1 MNLAWRSF
9 TKRLIQWAVVIATI
23 VVVIRVGSQRGS
35 DLQGLDVD
43 LNFFWLGSAAVATA
57 TANLL
62 LPMGWNCLIAS
73 FGSGLATGRAIRL
86 WCLAQTARYVPT
98 GLLAVVS
105 RVQLATKEGISRS
118 LTLASVA
125 IETGA
130 LLCWSVFLCT
140 LFVPSTTFPEL
151 VRWLAGGCSALI
163 LFCSPWLIR
172 RVPQSFPIL
181 RSIGTVVPDSSL
193 LVRAFGLWGVSVA
206 VRGIGTVCLAAGFL
220 TLSSDDVP
228 LVVGAMYAAVVA
240 GMIGITPA
248 GLGVREGV
256 MTAIL
261 ASRFGLA
268 DAAAFSLFVRAWEFG
283 SEMLFLG
290 AASWWGRHRKSPT
303 QSGMDSEIA
312 DGKL

>member
-1 MNLAWRSF
+1 MNLAWRSS

-23 VVVIRVGSQRGS
+23 VVIIRVGSQRGS
-35 DLQGLDVD
+35 DLQGLDLD

-62 LPMGWNCLIAS
+62 LPMGWNCLITS
-73 FGSGLATGRAIRL
+73 FGNGLTTGRAVRL

-118 LTLASVA
+118 LTIASVA
-125 IETGA
+125 VETGA
-130 LLCWSVFLCT
+130 LLCWSVVFCA
-140 LFVPSTTFPEL
+140 LFVPSTTLPEL

-163 LFCSPWLIR
+163 LLCSPWLIR

-181 RSIGTVVPDSSL
+181 RAISTVAPDSSL
-193 LVRAFGLWGVSVA
+193 LMRAFGLWGVSVA
-206 VRGIGTVCLAAGFL
+206 VRGIGAVCLAAGFL
-220 TLSSDDVP
+220 NLHSDDVTI
-228 LVVGAMYAAVVA
+228 VVGAMYASVVA

-290 AASWWGRHRKSPT
+290 AASWWGRHRESPT
-303 QSGMDSEIA
+303 QSGMDSQIP

>member
-1 MNLAWRSF
+1 M
-9 TKRLIQWAVVIATI
+9 IATI

-35 DLQGLDVD
+35 DLKGVDLD

-130 LLCWSVFLCT
+130 LLGWSVVFCA

-151 VRWLAGGCSALI
+151 ARLLAGGCSALI
-163 LFCSPWLIR
+163 LFCAPGLIR
-172 RVPQSFPIL
+172 RVPQRFPIL
-181 RSIGTVVPDSSL
+181 KSIGTVAPDSGL

-206 VRGIGTVCLAAGFL
+206 VRGVGTICLAAGFL
-220 TLSSDDVP
+220 NLHSDDVP
-228 LVVGAMYAAVVA
+228 LVIGAMYASVVV

-248 GLGVREGV
+248 GLGVREGI

-261 ASRFGLA
+261 ASRLGIA

-290 AASWWGRHRKSPT
+290 AASWWGRQRKSST
-303 QSGMDSEIA
+303 QSDMDSEIP
-312 DGKL
+312 DGRL

>member
-9 TKRLIQWAVVIATI
+9 TKRLIQWTVVIATI

-35 DLQGLDVD
+35 DLKGVDLD

-130 LLCWSVFLCT
+130 LLGWSVVFCA
-140 LFVPSTTFPEL
+140 LFVPSATFPEL
-151 VRWLAGGCSALI
+151 ARLLAGGCSALI
-163 LFCSPWLIR
+163 LFCAPGLIC
-172 RVPQSFPIL
+172 RVPQRFPIL
-181 RSIGTVVPDSSL
+181 KSIGTVAPDSGL
-193 LVRAFGLWGVSVA
+193 LVQAFGLWGVSVA
-206 VRGIGTVCLAAGFL
+206 VRGVGTVCLAAGFL
-220 TLSSDDVP
+220 NLHSDDVP
-228 LVVGAMYAAVVA
+228 LVIGAMYASVVV

-248 GLGVREGV
+248 GLGVREGI

-261 ASRFGLA
+261 ASRLGIA

-290 AASWWGRHRKSPT
+290 AASWWGRQRKSST
-303 QSGMDSEIA
+303 QSDMDSEIP
-312 DGKL
+312 DGRL

>member
-1 MNLAWRSF
+1 M
-9 TKRLIQWAVVIATI
+9 IATI

-35 DLQGLDVD
+35 DLQGLDLD

-73 FGSGLATGRAIRL
+73 FGNGLATGRAIRL

-125 IETGA
+125 AETGA
-130 LLCWSVFLCT
+130 LLCWSVVFCA

-151 VRWLAGGCSALI
+151 VRWLAGSCSALI

-181 RSIGTVVPDSSL
+181 RTIGTVAPDSSL

-206 VRGIGTVCLAAGFL
+206 VRGVGTVCLAAGFL
-220 TLSSDDVP
+220 TLYSDDVP
-228 LVVGAMYAAVVA
+228 LVIGAMYAAVVA

-268 DAAAFSLFVRAWEFG
+268 DAAAFSLLVRAWEFG

-290 AASWWGRHRKSPT
+290 AASWWGRLRKSST